1 MPIKQVTKD
10 DFPDLL
16 RLMRGYCDFYEVTPT
31 DAQLEV
37 LMSALLEAPSEG
49 SQLIAR
55 DVDGVAVGFATV
67 YWTWQTLAAERVG
80 VMNDLFVIP
89 SARGKGWADAL
100 IDSCGGLCRERQ
112 IRTLV
117 WQTAL
122 DNERAQGV
130 YKRVGGESSRWLDW
144 SLDVTDSFSAQVPG
158 D

>member
-1 MPIKQVTKD
+1 
-10 DFPDLL
+10 
-16 RLMRGYCDFYEVTPT
+16 
-31 DAQLEV
+31 
-37 LMSALLEAPSEG
+37 
-49 SQLIAR
+49 
-55 DVDGVAVGFATV
+55 
-67 YWTWQTLAAERVG
+67 
-80 VMNDLFVIP
+80 MNDLFVIP